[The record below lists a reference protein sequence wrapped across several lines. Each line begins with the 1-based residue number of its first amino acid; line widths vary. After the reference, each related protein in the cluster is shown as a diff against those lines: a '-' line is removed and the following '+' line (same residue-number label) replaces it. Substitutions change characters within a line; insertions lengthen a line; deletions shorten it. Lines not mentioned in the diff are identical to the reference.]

1 MYQKCSMCGAFTDDG
16 AHICSG
22 WACLN
27 CLDKL
32 DDVRAALG
40 ERSSVDR
47 RETRPSLRGRAPQAP
62 AANAATHD
70 KA

>member
-16 AHICSG
+16 AHILSG
-22 WACLN
+22 WACLD

-32 DDVRAALG
+32 DEGRAALG

-47 RETRPSLRGRAPQAP
+47 RETRPRIARESPFGVCDECGD
-62 AANAATHD
+62 T
-70 KA
+70 